1 MFGSILHLI
10 FLCLFKV
17 LGYNSSNFIFLLI
30 LMFLTLQIWDTAG
43 QERFQSLGV
52 AFYRGADCCVL
63 VYDVNSMKSFD
74 NLNNW
79 REEFLIQVCFYSFL
93 YNFFSVLSIISSYVV
108 QILQLL
114 RFVITLA
121 GKSFWSREFS
131 FCCHRKQ
138 NRYWWWEQQSGIY
151 PPLSLLSSMF
161 LFSFSKTC
169 PDQAHSYS

>member
-121 GKSFWSREFS
+121 GKSF
-131 FCCHRKQ
+131 
-138 NRYWWWEQQSGIY
+138 
-151 PPLSLLSSMF
+151 
-161 LFSFSKTC
+161 
-169 PDQAHSYS
+169 